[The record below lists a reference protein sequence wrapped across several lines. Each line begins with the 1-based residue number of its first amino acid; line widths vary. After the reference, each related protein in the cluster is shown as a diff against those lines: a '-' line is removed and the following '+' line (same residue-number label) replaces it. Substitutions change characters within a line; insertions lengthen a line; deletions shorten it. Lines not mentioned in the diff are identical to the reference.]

1 MNCFGGC
8 AMFEQGL
15 CVRCCNYTI
24 AMHLAATAKWHKLFA
39 ILLVLLVKRVQI
51 GSELPLER
59 GK

>member
-1 MNCFGGC
+1 
-8 AMFEQGL
+8 MFEQGL